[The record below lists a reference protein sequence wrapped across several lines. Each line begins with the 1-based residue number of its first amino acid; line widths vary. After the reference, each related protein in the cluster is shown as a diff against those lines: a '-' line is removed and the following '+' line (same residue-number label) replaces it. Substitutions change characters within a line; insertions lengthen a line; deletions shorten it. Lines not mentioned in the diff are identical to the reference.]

1 MTKKLSQLIITCV
14 FSLFKY
20 RGQGGMSN
28 SIMSGCITGGV
39 LGLRGKTIDI
49 KRGGL

>member
-1 MTKKLSQLIITCV
+1 
-14 FSLFKY
+14 
-20 RGQGGMSN
+20 MSN

-49 KRGGL
+49 KRSGLQIQNIS